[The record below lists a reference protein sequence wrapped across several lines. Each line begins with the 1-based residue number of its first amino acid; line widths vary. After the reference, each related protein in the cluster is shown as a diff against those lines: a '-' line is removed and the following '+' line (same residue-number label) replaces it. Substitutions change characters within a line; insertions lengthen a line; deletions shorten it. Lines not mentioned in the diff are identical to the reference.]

1 MAVIN
6 QKIKNGGIDPSYYDR
21 TAKAE
26 SNGNP
31 NAKNSQSS
39 ASGIFQFTT
48 GTWRAVVDKH
58 GLGYSD
64 NDRFDKYKSK
74 EVMEYFTKENA
85 NQLKKYGIEP
95 NNTDLYTAHFMGVGG
110 AHKLLSAQRE
120 NPNQSVYSVA
130 TSAQINANKT
140 IFLNKNGSPKTV
152 GEVYQILGDKINRT
166 SNYRVNY
173 EKSSES
179 VNKYPDIST
188 TPLPQISNF
197 DKPIEFSNLAEI
209 ENEQKV
215 ENAKIELQQKQ
226 NEENLFNDL
235 MKASQ
240 LQYVDQNQ
248 VQDYTQEEQS
258 LAEYQ
263 NGGKIPVSS
272 QGVYDFPEQE
282 VIVPTNNGRITMSNV
297 NYPILGIDELGNKQ
311 MMYPNK
317 EYKFQGKII
326 HEIPQIKNKN
336 KRFS

>member
-1 MAVIN
+1 MTVIN

-39 ASGIFQFTT
+39 ARGLFQFTT
-48 GTWRAVVDKH
+48 GTWRAVVGRY

-85 NQLKKYGIEP
+85 DQLKNYGIEP

-152 GEVYQILGDKINRT
+152 GEVYQILGDKINKT
-166 SNYRVNY
+166 SNYKVNY
-173 EKSSES
+173 EKPSES
-179 VNKYPDIST
+179 TNKYSDIST

-215 ENAKIELQQKQ
+215 ENAKLELQQKQ

-240 LQYVDQNQ
+240 LQYVDPNQ
-248 VQDYTQEEQS
+248 VQDYTEELQPQ
-258 LAEYQ
+258 AEYQ
-263 NGGKIPVSS
+263 DGGIVKDDNGYWNPKNWGKPVEINSNLITM
-272 QGVYDFPEQE
+272 QGVNQPLLG
-282 VIVPTNNGRITMSNV
+282 ISNQTGERKLMMPGV
-297 NYPILGIDELGNKQ
+297 KNYRFKNTKQVTEYPI
-311 MMYPNK
+311 
-317 EYKFQGKII
+317 
-326 HEIPQIKNKN
+326 
-336 KRFS
+336 